1 MTSTT
6 SKPIKN
12 ALILLSDSGG
22 GHVPQEFK
30 GGVVEGTTYGV
41 AIGTKSEVDGETNIS
56 ATDNPDYQR
65 VAAGFHLAYAG
76 LLSTPSRVL
85 KVQTVELE
93 TLLTLQVRCEEVEI
107 EVWLDDYKEPSQVL
121 IVVGNKS

>member
-1 MTSTT
+1 MTYATC
-6 SKPIKN
+6 KPIKN

-30 GGVVEGTTYGV
+30 GSVVEGNTNGV
-41 AIGTKSEVDGETNIS
+41 AIGTRSEVDGETTIS

-65 VAAGFHLAYAG
+65 VASGFHLAYSG

-85 KVQTVELE
+85 IAQTVELE
-93 TLLTLQVRCEEVEI
+93 TLLTLQVKCEKVEI
-107 EVWLDDYKEPSQVL
+107 EIWLDDYKEPSQVL